1 MLAFEVSESLTT
13 NIQDFL
19 SVSKRVTLTAVFICT
34 VLIVIKVDSCDSSK
48 ANRKLMSLIIILE
61 IKSDFT

>member
-1 MLAFEVSESLTT
+1 MLAFEVSESFTT

-19 SVSKRVTLTAVFICT
+19 SVSKLVTLTAF
-34 VLIVIKVDSCDSSK
+34 LVIEVDSCDSSK
-48 ANRKLMSLIIILE
+48 ANCKLMSLIIILE